1 MGIRTLAPIKGKNY
15 RSGGDLT
22 LRCVLLLGVTASPS
36 ASAID
41 INQHK
46 ETIELATIQSLNVNL
61 VKNSESLL
69 VFQGCLFL
77 WFSLQIK
84 VYLSTWSKFHSNPHL
99 DHHHLDHHHHHHHL
113 DHHHHHHH
121 HHLDHHLNKLLK
133 VHWTRA
139 ISISI
144 LKFKSIQIWSNLI
157 QRLVEK
163 PSSPE

>member
-1 MGIRTLAPIKGKNY
+1 MGIRKLAPIKGKNY

-69 VFQGCLFL
+69 EFQGCFFL
-77 WFSLQIK
+77 
-84 VYLSTWSKFHSNPHL
+84 
-99 DHHHLDHHHHHHHL
+99 
-113 DHHHHHHH
+113 
-121 HHLDHHLNKLLK
+121 
-133 VHWTRA
+133 
-139 ISISI
+139 
-144 LKFKSIQIWSNLI
+144 
-157 QRLVEK
+157 
-163 PSSPE
+163 